1 MSGALSLALTPAPL
15 VLALVAAAFARRP
28 RREWVR
34 WMASGCLVATL
45 ALLAVDTAPVVG
57 GGRILASFGQAM
69 PGIPYLFRADSVAM
83 VVAITATSAALLALL
98 SKRLVEPGH
107 APAILLCVM
116 GSVVA
121 AVAGNA
127 VMLFAGVE
135 LANVGMFGLLARPG
149 QRPRRGALL
158 TLGVEHVGALGLLA
172 AAANLQATAGTSDFS
187 ALPAGAVTAA
197 VAIPWALGA
206 TVRLLAPAIAPLR
219 GSIATST
226 WAATASVPTGVVML
240 LRLREAAGGAQP
252 VGGSVALAFLGAIV
266 ALAGAAIMVRRPAV
280 PSSAGRGL
288 MLAVAGPVIA
298 LAGLPAA
305 IAATA
310 IAVGIGALEIAAA
323 ASALWERAGASAQER
338 ALAAAALVAA
348 SGLPL
353 GFGAT
358 AIVLEL
364 SAAIGLGAAGLP
376 LLLALGLAAVAAAAA
391 GVRVTRQLVR
401 HGDGS
406 ERPAGPPAPL
416 GLSALVAAVAGAV
429 VPGAFAGWLNGAL
442 GSPGTLADAGASAVT
457 GPAGGWAG
465 GYFVVAALVLG
476 AAAMATLSLTGARVR
491 GFERLATPGALDD
504 APPPVPPSRVRAA
517 RTVWRALRRGIPAV
531 DGWIAQQ
538 PQLPLIAAG
547 SVLAVVLIR

>member
-15 VLALVAAAFARRP
+15 VLALAAAAFAPRP
-28 RREWVR
+28 RRELVR
-34 WMASGCLVATL
+34 WMAIGGIVSTL
-45 ALLAVDTAPVVG
+45 ALLALDAAPVVG

-83 VVAITATSAALLALL
+83 VVAITAAAAALLALL
-98 SKRLVEPGH
+98 SERLVEPGH
-107 APAILLCVM
+107 APAILLCVL

-135 LANVGMFGLLARPG
+135 LANVGVFGLLTKPG

-172 AAANLQATAGTSDFS
+172 AAAYLQATAGTSDFS
-187 ALPAGAVTAA
+187 ALPAGSVTAA
-197 VAIPWALGA
+197 VALPWAFGA

-219 GSIATST
+219 GAVATST
-226 WAATASVPTGVVML
+226 WAATASVPTGAVML
-240 LRLREAAGGAQP
+240 LRLREAAGSAQP
-252 VGGSVALAFLGAIV
+252 LGGSVALAFLGVAV
-266 ALAGAAIMVRRPAV
+266 ALAGAAIMVRRPSV

-298 LAGLPAA
+298 LAGLPTA

-310 IAVGIGALEIAAA
+310 VAVGVGALEIAAA
-323 ASALWERAGASAQER
+323 ASSVWERAGASAQER
-338 ALAAAALVAA
+338 GLAAAAVVAA

-364 SAAIGLGAAGLP
+364 SAAIGLGAVGLP
-376 LLLALGLAAVAAAAA
+376 LLLGLGMAIVAAAAA
-391 GVRVTRQLVR
+391 SVRVARHLVR
-401 HGDGS
+401 HGNGS
-406 ERPAGPPAPL
+406 ERRAGLPAPL
-416 GLSALVAAVAGAV
+416 GLTARVAAVAGAV

-442 GSPGTLADAGASAVT
+442 GSPSTLADAGVSAAT

-476 AAAMATLSLTGARVR
+476 AAAVATLSLTGTRVR
-491 GFERLATPGALDD
+491 GLELLASPGTVDD
-504 APPPVPPSRVRAA
+504 VPPPVPPSRVRAA
-517 RTVWRALRRGIPAV
+517 RHAWRALRRGIPVV